1 MLSPVRSLMFR
12 MVAVLVLVGASP
24 ARAELPDFR
33 PLAAEASHAVVNI
46 SASTKSRARAAPQEV
61 PEPFRRFFGDE
72 FSFAPPPQDR
82 QSSGT
87 GFIISRDGY
96 ILTNNHVVQGADVVT
111 VRLKDRRELD
121 AEVVGTDERA
131 DVALLKIDAKDLPVL
146 VIGDPEQ
153 LQVGEWVLAIG
164 SPFGFDYSVTSG
176 ILSAKARG
184 LPGNPYVPFLQTDV
198 PINPGNSGGPLFNL
212 QGQVVGI
219 NSQIF
224 SLSRGY
230 MGLSFAIPIDVAM
243 ESVEQ
248 IKASG
253 HVTRGYLGVA
263 TQDVTRDLADAYNL
277 PLPAGALVTRVMP
290 GTPAEKA
297 GVKDGDVITRF
308 NGRDISLASDLT
320 PLVGRAKVGSS
331 YPLTVI
337 REGKPLTISVEV
349 MPLPDDQVATGSAR
363 PGKAGKPDVSRL
375 GIAIRDL
382 TADEKAGLKIESG
395 VVVFQVNEV
404 AAEAGLRPGDVIT
417 ALQGKPVGDGRSFV
431 ESVKALPGG
440 KVVAVAVNRR
450 GHPLILALRLPAQE
464 EDKANKRR

>member
-1 MLSPVRSLMFR
+1 MLSPLRSALFR
-12 MVAVLVLVGASP
+12 VVAVVVLAGAGV

-33 PLAAEASHAVVNI
+33 PLAAEASKAVVNI
-46 SASTKSRARAAPQEV
+46 SASTKSKGRPAQQEV
-61 PEPFRRFFGDE
+61 PEIFRRFFGDD
-72 FSFAPPPQDR
+72 FGFAPPPQDR

-146 VIGDPEQ
+146 TIGDPEK

-176 ILSAKARG
+176 IVSAKARG

-212 QGQVVGI
+212 EGQVVGI

-263 TQDVTRDLADAYNL
+263 TQEVTRDLADAYNL
-277 PLPAGALVTRVMP
+277 PVPAGALVSRVLP
-290 GTPAEKA
+290 GGPAEKA
-297 GVKDGDVITRF
+297 GVKEGDVITKF
-308 NGRDISLASDLT
+308 NGRDVILASDL
-320 PLVGRAKVGSS
+320 PQLVGRAKVGSR
-331 YPLTVI
+331 YPLTVV
-337 REGKPLTISVEV
+337 REGKPLTITFEAT
-349 MPLPDDQVATGSAR
+349 PLPDDQVDASPAK
-363 PGKAGKPDVSRL
+363 PGKAARPDIDRL

-382 TADEKAGLKIESG
+382 SANEKAGLKIDSG
-395 VVVFQVNEV
+395 VVVVQVNET
-404 AAEAGLRPGDVIT
+404 AAESGLRPGDV
-417 ALQGKPVGDGRSFV
+417 
-431 ESVKALPGG
+431 
-440 KVVAVAVNRR
+440 
-450 GHPLILALRLPAQE
+450 
-464 EDKANKRR
+464 